1 MKKNEGYNQSRSHSP
16 EEAQQRVKH
25 PIPVI
30 AFPNQNAGPEARLL
44 HFHDLNVDQGRAHR
58 RHLGVVI
65 QILRNLMVLTKTID
79 TELDLWLPRS
89 GIDQKNGH
97 RSALIKRNMLKL
109 SVQLRRA
116 RLILYLVII
125 LVCRDD
131 VRAKASLRARS
142 TQDIEGDLGI
152 IVRAHFWMTKSQ
164 RKKEESYLLKGRREA
179 HTVVFNS
186 FWLSFNGSGRIYMSV
201 WRRRV

>member
-1 MKKNEGYNQSRSHSP
+1 MKKNGCYNQSRSHSP

-30 AFPNQNAGPEARLL
+30 AFLNQNAGPEARLL

-58 RHLGVVI
+58 RHLRVLVQGTR
-65 QILRNLMVLTKTID
+65 ILRNLMVLTKTID

-116 RLILYLVII
+116 GLILYLMII

-131 VRAKASLRARS
+131 IRAKANLRARS

-152 IVRAHFWMTKSQ
+152 IVRAHFWMTKS
-164 RKKEESYLLKGRREA
+164 
-179 HTVVFNS
+179 
-186 FWLSFNGSGRIYMSV
+186 
-201 WRRRV
+201 